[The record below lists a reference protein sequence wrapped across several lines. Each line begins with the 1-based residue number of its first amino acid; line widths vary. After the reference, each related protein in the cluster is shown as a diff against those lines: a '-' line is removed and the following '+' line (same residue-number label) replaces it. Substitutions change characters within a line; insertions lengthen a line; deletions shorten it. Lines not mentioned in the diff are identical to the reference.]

1 MAETLTVN
9 DAPENTGDLS
19 AEEQDSLQ
27 VGEQLVKEQG
37 ELLAGKYK
45 NAEDLEKAYIELQK
59 KLGDNDG
66 VPQEGQETQ
75 EVEAKEETDSEESP
89 QYLEDGSVNY
99 EMVSEE
105 YGAEVGNI
113 FKSKGID
120 PWEIS
125 THFHEN
131 NGTISED
138 MYSQL
143 EGAGFSKQLVD
154 AYLDGRAVESGYKSG
169 NSESDLAQKEIDKI
183 QNSVGGESEYKKITD
198 WAGKNLTKAEVD
210 SFDKVI
216 STGDSNVIQ
225 MAVAGL
231 KSKYEEANGYEGRML
246 TGKQTSSS
254 DVFRSQAQLVQA
266 MADPRYEN
274 DPAYRAD
281 VVEKLERSDL
291 KF

>member
-1 MAETLTVN
+1 
-9 DAPENTGDLS
+9 
-19 AEEQDSLQ
+19 
-27 VGEQLVKEQG
+27 
-37 ELLAGKYK
+37 
-45 NAEDLEKAYIELQK
+45 
-59 KLGDNDG
+59 
-66 VPQEGQETQ
+66 
-75 EVEAKEETDSEESP
+75 
-89 QYLEDGSVNY
+89 
-99 EMVSEE
+99 MVSEE
-105 YGAEVGNI
+105 YGAEVSTI

-120 PWEIS
+120 PWAIS
-125 THFHEN
+125 NHFHEN

-154 AYLDGRAVESGYKSG
+154 AYLDGRAVESGYKSA
-169 NSESDLAQKEIDKI
+169 NAESDLAQKEIDKI
-183 QNSVGGESEYKKITD
+183 QNSVGGEAEYRKITD

>member
-27 VGEQLVKEQG
+27 VGEQLVKEEG
-37 ELLAGKYK
+37 ELLACKYK
-45 NAEDLEKAYIELQK
+45 NAEYLEKAYIELQK

-75 EVEAKEETDSEESP
+75 EVEAKEESEETP

-105 YGAEVGNI
+105 YGAEVSSI

-120 PWEIS
+120 PWAIS
-125 THFHEN
+125 NHFHEN

-154 AYLDGRAVESGYKSG
+154 AYLDGRAVESGYKSA
-169 NSESDLAQKEIDKI
+169 NAESDLAQKEIDKI
-183 QNSVGGESEYKKITD
+183 QNSVGGEAEYRKITD

>member
-75 EVEAKEETDSEESP
+75 EVEAKEESEETP

-105 YGAEVGNI
+105 YGAEVSTI

-120 PWEIS
+120 PWAIS
-125 THFHEN
+125 NHFHEN

-154 AYLDGRAVESGYKSG
+154 A
-169 NSESDLAQKEIDKI
+169 
-183 QNSVGGESEYKKITD
+183 
-198 WAGKNLTKAEVD
+198 
-210 SFDKVI
+210 F
-216 STGDSNVIQ
+216 
-225 MAVAGL
+225 
-231 KSKYEEANGYEGRML
+231 
-246 TGKQTSSS
+246 
-254 DVFRSQAQLVQA
+254 SQA
-266 MADPRYEN
+266 
-274 DPAYRAD
+274 
-281 VVEKLERSDL
+281 
-291 KF
+291 FFF

>member
-9 DAPENTGDLS
+9 TDESTPELT
-19 AEEQDSLQ
+19 AEEQDSLK
-27 VGEQLVKEQG
+27 VGEQMAEEQG
-37 ELLAGKYK
+37 KLLAGKYK
-45 NAEDLEKAYIELQK
+45 NAEDLEKAYVELQK
-59 KLGDNDG
+59 KLGEKDG
-66 VPQEGQETQ
+66 VSQEGQETQ
-75 EVEAKEETDSEESP
+75 EVEAKEESEESP

-105 YGAEVGNI
+105 YGAEVSSI

-120 PWEIS
+120 PWAIS
-125 THFHEN
+125 NHFHEN

-154 AYLDGRAVESGYKSG
+154 AYLDGRAVESGYKSA
-169 NSESDLAQKEIDKI
+169 NAESDLAQKEIDKI
-183 QNSVGGESEYKKITD
+183 QNSVGGEAEYRKITD

-231 KSKYEEANGYEGRML
+231 KSRYEEANGYEGRML

>member
-75 EVEAKEETDSEESP
+75 EVEAKEESEESP

-154 AYLDGRAVESGYKSG
+154 AYLDGRAVESGYKSA
-169 NSESDLAQKEIDKI
+169 NAESDLAQKEIDKI
-183 QNSVGGESEYKKITD
+183 QNSVGGETEYRKITD